1 MLEIVSSVQEIKQN
15 KGDGRYRVRSVPV
28 VNKVSGVDLIERV
41 TFGLWAKTGTQEWSK
56 NSILG

>member
-1 MLEIVSSVQEIKQN
+1 MYNMLEIVSSVQEIKQN

-41 TFGLWAKTGTQEWSK
+41 TFGQRQEHRNGVK
-56 NSILG
+56 ITF